1 MKKIALVLAFLVLG
15 NIILFAGGAGDKP
28 AGGVTQETVSLL
40 LVKDT
45 VMDGWNVVL
54 EEIEKR
60 LNIKT
65 EVEIRVGGG
74 EGETIVKTRL
84 ATGDM
89 NDIFS
94 MNTGS
99 KINDMNPER
108 NLLELDDQPFVARL
122 QDAYKTAATATNGR
136 LYAIPDSFSA
146 NYGAIMYNKKIY
158 ADLGLTVPK
167 TWKEFLDNCEKIKA
181 AGKTAVIGSY
191 KDTWTSQLVFL
202 QEEYYIKKAMPNWP
216 QQYTANKANYSNTPA
231 ALRSFEKLVDIAPY
245 LNRDYLATTLQ
256 QAMEMLA
263 TGEGAHYP
271 MQIGRLTLAAQNTP
285 ELVEGI
291 GAFAQPGDDPNNI
304 GSSIWMPGGLYTPKN
319 SKKTEAVLK
328 WMNFW
333 VSAETYNLYAAKVRP
348 TGPAVLNGIT
358 LPADVFSG
366 VKDMAKYGDEG
377 KIELVLEFES
387 PIKGPNLEQLC
398 IEVVSG
404 RMTPA
409 AAAVAYD
416 QDVTKQAVLLNLP
429 GW

>member
-1 MKKIALVLAFLVLG
+1 MRKIALVLAFLALG
-15 NIILFAGGAGDKP
+15 SAGLFAGAAGDNA
-28 AGGVTQETVSLL
+28 AGQQETVSLL
-40 LVKDT
+40 LGKDT

-54 EEIEKR
+54 AEIEKR
-60 LNIKT
+60 LNIRT
-65 EVEIRVGGG
+65 EIEIRVGGA

-89 NDIFS
+89 NDIFV

-99 KINDMNPER
+99 KLNDMNPER

-122 QDAYKTAATATNGR
+122 QDAYKTAASAANGR
-136 LYAIPDSFSA
+136 LYAVPNIFSA
-146 NYGAIMYNKKIY
+146 NYGAILYNRKIY
-158 ADLGLTVPK
+158 AELGLAIPK
-167 TWKEFLDNCEKIKA
+167 TWQEFLANCEKIKA

-202 QEEYYIKKAMPNWP
+202 QEEYYIKKAMPDWP
-216 QQYTANKANYSNTPA
+216 QRYTANKANYSNTPA
-231 ALRSFEKLVDIAPY
+231 ALRSFEKLTEIAPY

-256 QAMEMLA
+256 QALEMLA

-271 MQIGRLTLAAQNTP
+271 MMTSQLSLVGQNTP

-291 GAFAQPGDDPNNI
+291 GAFAQPGDNPNDA
-304 GSSIWMPGGLYTPKN
+304 GSSIWMPDGLYTPKN
-319 SKKTEAVLK
+319 SKKTDTVLR
-328 WMNFW
+328 WMDFW
-333 VSAETYNLYAAKVRP
+333 ISAETYNLYATKVPP
-348 TGPAVLNGIT
+348 TGPPVLKGVT
-358 LPADVFSG
+358 LPANVFSG